1 MGSTEK
7 AISIIIPTYNEES
20 TIEKVTDYLQ
30 KYAGKAEIIF
40 VDGGSEDRTV
50 ELIGNKFTVLHEK
63 KGRGAQLNRG
73 AECAECEVLFFLH
86 CDCLPPPD
94 AVEQICEVMSTSQY
108 GCFGLTFNSANFFMW
123 TNKIISNYR
132 AFHKGLPFGDQG
144 IFMDKKLFHDIGG
157 YADIPVMEDFELS
170 MRLREKGF
178 YPARTRTP
186 ILASQRRYGENTI
199 SIIKTEL
206 AMWRLRR
213 RYIKGEDAVL
223 LAGDYKDIR

>member
-1 MGSTEK
+1 MRSTEK

-20 TIEKVTDYLQ
+20 TVRKITDHLRRYHTD
-30 KYAGKAEIIF
+30 AEIIF

-50 ELIGNKFTVLHEK
+50 ELIGDDFKVLHWK

-73 AECAECEVLFFLH
+73 AECAEGEVFFFLH

-94 AVEQICEVMSTSQY
+94 ALEQIRDVMSASCY
-108 GCFGLTFNSANFFMW
+108 GCFGLTFDSANFFMQ
-123 TNKIISNYR
+123 TNEILSNYR

-144 IFMDKKLFHDIGG
+144 IFMDKNFFYDIGG
-157 YADIPVMEDFELS
+157 YPDIPVMEDFELS